1 VCGIFGAVSLTG
13 APLRAQDAVRC
24 AGDALHHRGP
34 DGYGFLDNPIA
45 VLGSRRLSIVDLSTA
60 ADQPF
65 TSPDGRYWLV
75 CNGEIY
81 NAPELR
87 RRYENRGYPFRSS
100 HSDVETMVPLFVE
113 CGEAALD
120 EIGPVQSPG
129 PAAPPPPEP
138 ARALQQVSE
147 GAVVSGVCQG
157 LARYFGLDVTLLRI
171 FAVLLVFLSGGGM
184 ILVYLALML
193 LLPYAPL
200 QPGGPPVRKIPAKCR
215 EWVEFLRAKLNLAT
229 S

>member
-1 VCGIFGAVSLTG
+1 MQRISVTVGLNGSTLQFEEQAYRRLELYLAEASRALDGNPDQQEILADLEQAV
-13 APLRAQDAVRC
+13 ADQC
-24 AGDALHHRGP
+24 
-34 DGYGFLDNPIA
+34 
-45 VLGSRRLSIVDLSTA
+45 SRRMGPQQSVVTLA
-60 ADQPF
+60 
-65 TSPDGRYWLV
+65 
-75 CNGEIY
+75 
-81 NAPELR
+81 EL
-87 RRYENRGYPFRSS
+87 EP
-100 HSDVETMVPLFVE
+100 
-113 CGEAALD
+113 ALD

-129 PAAPPPPEP
+129 AAASSAPPPREA

-200 QPGGPPVRKIPAKCR
+200 QPGGPPVRKIPAKSR

>member
-1 VCGIFGAVSLTG
+1 MQRISVTVGLNGSTLQFEEQAYRRLELYLAEASRALDGNPDQQEILADLEQAV
-13 APLRAQDAVRC
+13 ADQC
-24 AGDALHHRGP
+24 
-34 DGYGFLDNPIA
+34 
-45 VLGSRRLSIVDLSTA
+45 SRRMGPQQSVVTLA
-60 ADQPF
+60 
-65 TSPDGRYWLV
+65 
-75 CNGEIY
+75 
-81 NAPELR
+81 EL
-87 RRYENRGYPFRSS
+87 EP
-100 HSDVETMVPLFVE
+100 
-113 CGEAALD
+113 ALD

-129 PAAPPPPEP
+129 AAASSAPPPAGS

-200 QPGGPPVRKIPAKCR
+200 QPGGPPVRKIPAKSR

>member
-1 VCGIFGAVSLTG
+1 MQRISVTVGL
-13 APLRAQDAVRC
+13 
-24 AGDALHHRGP
+24 
-34 DGYGFLDNPIA
+34 N
-45 VLGSRRLSIVDLSTA
+45 GSTLQFEEQAYRRLELYLAEASRALDGNPDQQEILADLEQA
-60 ADQPF
+60 VADQCKRRMGPQQSVV
-65 TSPDGRYWLV
+65 TLV
-75 CNGEIY
+75 
-81 NAPELR
+81 EL
-87 RRYENRGYPFRSS
+87 
-100 HSDVETMVPLFVE
+100 
-113 CGEAALD
+113 EAALD

-129 PAAPPPPEP
+129 AAASSAPPPAGS